1 MIELIEKAVLTGL
14 GVMSLSQK
22 KAEEFV
28 SDLKEKYKLGE
39 DEGRALLEKLQN
51 AARDARER
59 ISEMADMEVKRAIE
73 RFGLVPREEY
83 DRLVK
88 RVEALEAR
96 LNMNEPGA
104 EC

>member
-1 MIELIEKAVLTGL
+1 MIELIEKTILAGL

-28 SDLKEKYKLGE
+28 AELKDKYKVGE
-39 DEGRALLEKLQN
+39 DEGKAILEKLQN
-51 AARDARER
+51 TAKDAKER
-59 ISEMADMEVKRAIE
+59 VGEMADMEVKRAID

-88 RVEALEAR
+88 RVEALEAK
-96 LNMNEPGA
+96 LSGTDSST

>member
-28 SDLKEKYKLGE
+28 TDLKEKYKVGE
-39 DEGRALLEKLQN
+39 DEGKALVEKLQN
-51 AARDARER
+51 MAKDARER
-59 ISEMADMEVKRAIE
+59 VAEMADKEVKGAIE
-73 RFGLVPREEY
+73 RLGLVSREEY
-83 DRLVK
+83 DRLLK
-88 RVEALEAR
+88 RVDALEAQ
-96 LNMNEPGA
+96 LASKEPGT